1 MTDVEA
7 ILKRIEGIDPKDPA
21 KLDEIWRLV
30 SLRTAAYPVFQ
41 LPHLHCSTPEPA
53 TPSEPSDQQVTFR
66 LKRRPATPT
75 TPATNPD
82 PKQRLLFGPRVAKRA
97 LLLPSSLTRT

>member
-41 LPHLHCSTPEPA
+41 LPHLQYTRA
-53 TPSEPSDQQVTFR
+53 RNALRTI
-66 LKRRPATPT
+66 RPAG
-75 TPATNPD
+75 
-82 PKQRLLFGPRVAKRA
+82 FV
-97 LLLPSSLTRT
+97 SLKA